1 MALLPFAGDGAMKV
15 EPGGPPQRG
24 LRPDAARNQERIL
37 LAAARA
43 FEQLGPTAS
52 LEEVARR
59 AGVGIATVYRRFGSR
74 DQLVRAVFAHL
85 FATEIEPAAAATT
98 GDPWHDLTAALEG
111 TIEAAAAHQGLLALA
126 HETGAIDVDTA
137 DRYLGHVDRLLGRAR
152 QAGLVRPEL
161 EPRDVAAAVVMVL
174 ATIRHAAGRT
184 RATGDWR
191 RYLALL
197 LDGMRPAP
205 APLPARGGGR
215 SCPRSPADQG
225 AKVVSGSPPAT
236 SAP

>member
-1 MALLPFAGDGAMKV
+1 MALLPCARDGAMMV
-15 EPGGPPQRG
+15 EPDGPGHRG

-43 FEQLGPTAS
+43 FEQLGPAAS

-59 AGVGIATVYRRFGSR
+59 AGVGIATVYRRFGNR
-74 DQLVRAVFAHL
+74 DQLVRAVFAHV
-85 FATEIEPAAAATT
+85 FATEIEPAAATVS
-98 GDPWHDLTAALEG
+98 GDPWHDLAASLEG

-174 ATIRHAAGRT
+174 ATVRRGAGPRAA
-184 RATGDWR
+184 GDWR

-197 LDGMRPAP
+197 PDGTRPAT
-205 APLPARGGGR
+205 APLPARGAR
-215 SCPRSPADQG
+215 SCPRAPADQRG
-225 AKVVSGSPPAT
+225 DVVTGSPAT
-236 SAP
+236 TSTP